1 MKPSTKI
8 ENCFYI
14 QQYHYLYNE
23 IQFIYYE
30 NLYMDTALHSTYF
43 HLFFMHATHHT
54 SITWMQLQEVTKT
67 MEPHLALPGKV

>member
-8 ENCFYI
+8 ENRFYI

-30 NLYMDTALHSTYF
+30 NSLHSAYF

-54 SITWMQLQEVTKT
+54 SITWMRLQEVTKT
-67 MEPHLALPGKV
+67 TEPHLVLPGKV

>member
-8 ENCFYI
+8 ENRFYI

-30 NLYMDTALHSTYF
+30 NAYF

-54 SITWMQLQEVTKT
+54 SITWMRLQEVTRIT
-67 MEPHLALPGKV
+67 GTRLNLPGKAWSP